1 MLGLYE
7 NFPTTIHK
15 IAYFTTHASN
25 KKLQQKLTA
34 ILQKLNT
41 ETLTLEAV
49 SDPSI
54 PQGMVNF
61 EFGIAEADTFNY
73 LDSEET
79 AKLLKTLS
87 KQPMQTMDFFCAAR
101 YHKSRDERETHLRFD
116 YYMLRF
122 TFNEGTI
129 EVRAFH
135 ERGPRY
141 TSPEDVINLIANK
154 MNEGSMKKLLKEI
167 H

>member
-15 IAYFTTHASN
+15 IAYFTTQASN

-34 ILQKLNT
+34 TLQKLNT

-54 PQGMVNF
+54 PQGTVNF

-79 AKLLKTLS
+79 AKLLKTIS
-87 KQPMQTMDFFCAAR
+87 KQPLQTMDFFCAAR
-101 YHKSRDERETHLRFD
+101 YHKSQDERETRLRFD

-122 TFNEGTI
+122 TFNEDTI